1 MKQKKR
7 LGFTLVELL
16 IVIIIIS
23 VLASVAVPK
32 FNSAWKSGT
41 ESRLHQNLM
50 EYRNAIERFHS
61 DTGLYPASMSDIRLQ
76 TAPATGLGS
85 TGTSQPIAAGS
96 WNGPYFK
103 LYSNPSSYHP
113 DIRNLGYTYTV
124 SSPNVGKLVINSSAR
139 DLNGVRYSSW

>member
-1 MKQKKR
+1 LKQKIR

-41 ESRLHQNLM
+41 ESRLHQNLK
-50 EYRNAIERFHS
+50 EYRSAIERFHS
-61 DTGLYPASMSDIRLQ
+61 DTGLYPASMSDIRRQ
-76 TAPATGLGS
+76 TAPSTGLDATGAS
-85 TGTSQPIAAGS
+85 KTIPAGS

-124 SSPNVGKLVINSSAR
+124 SGQNIGKLVINSSAR
-139 DLNGVRYSSW
+139 DLNGVRYSEW